1 MRIESQSLSG
11 YLYNRLDLIE
21 FPGTPEDLWKEILIF
36 PGESW
41 PKDFGKKGASILDP
55 SRVLGRMFC
64 VKIDKYMKKYLRK
77 DPLRINV
84 PISWLLR
91 IAEEKEWTPED
102 VLLYCE
108 KNCSGGA
115 IKEEIFEIKRDF
127 PKIFSYESGR
137 EKIDSRAKFRKLLSV
152 CNKDFKEGRLL
163 HISAPKFH
171 KSWEGLVGDRV
182 NDDDAID
189 AKQQWSMSV
198 NGELEE
204 LCQDAAKGCTILQAG
219 GGHLLLLVPRGKDN
233 EMEKLSK
240 RILKKIRDGFIEKR
254 EWSPKLWA
262 TWDDKIEE
270 MEHEREISSDDIIKS
285 LKSEYDLDEERRHSV
300 KAAWRIFKFGTRT
313 HDSPS
318 ANNENHAIAYLDV
331 IGLGDHCWPK
341 QKCSNCDNIPESEI
355 CENCGSERKKR
366 TRKDTIEGFERSRK
380 ITAVIEST
388 FGLVFARHLADEALS
403 MGGDEIVARID
414 SNDWLELIDD
424 VEQHSKKMHE
434 TIFDEDLRLLWWAM
448 KTEGDQAPTSDFK
461 LKPLKETVRM
471 LTEKKKVTL
480 RRFVNPMWTSIVDD
494 QSEDAGYT
502 STTRSQDTS
511 EPEGDH
517 VEEIFEPEVAPFL
530 DWEKTKYEFWRQ
542 RCFDWE
548 FIIEGPDVD
557 PEVHAFT
564 GVRNGIWGRDEWPNR
579 VENKLWFGTEGAGGN
594 TNPSIYE
601 FQPEGRFILH
611 NLQGKMEG
619 EWLQYKEFIA
629 ISLGD
634 AALFSG
640 YFFEDDPSGI
650 GGSWT
655 NRFSR
660 EGERKEE
667 WEGWPIEECGACKQ
681 PLDSDWMEV
690 WEAHHEGS
698 SICGYNFHCKNC
710 AQIGTRPEMYGSE
723 DFVTCRRCDDWSDI
737 VIIGR
742 QLPWCEFCN
751 HDLTLMGECIT
762 ENCGSCKSL
771 HIRKIAYAPAHVGS
785 GAKIYDNAH
794 AARKHWNRV
803 HDEYGS
809 KWWKWGNKEMKL
821 RRAEIVKMWIQIG
834 S

>member
-21 FPGTPEDLWKEILIF
+21 FPGTSEDLWKDILIF

-41 PKDFGKKGASILDP
+41 PNDFGKEGASILDP

-64 VKIDKYMKKYLRK
+64 VKIDRYMEDYLSRH
-77 DPLRINV
+77 PLRINV

-91 IAEEKEWTPED
+91 IAGEEEWTPED
-102 VLLYCE
+102 VLIYCE
-108 KNCSGGA
+108 KHGSGA
-115 IKEEIFEIKRDF
+115 IKEEMFEIRRDF
-127 PKIFSYESGR
+127 TEIFSY
-137 EKIDSRAKFRKLLSV
+137 DSPGERKQKRAEFRKLLKR
-152 CNKDFKEGRLL
+152 CNTEFKRGKLL

-171 KSWEGLVGDRV
+171 KSWEDLVGDRV
-182 NDDDAID
+182 NDDAAID
-189 AKQQWSMSV
+189 AKQQWSMTV
-198 NGELEE
+198 NGELED

-219 GGHLLLLVPRGKDN
+219 GGHLLLLVPEGEDN
-233 EMEKLSK
+233 EMRILSEG
-240 RILKKIRDGFIEKR
+240 ILKKIRDGFIEKR

-262 TWDDKIEE
+262 TWEDKIVERG
-270 MEHEREISSDDIIKS
+270 HESKTSPDDIIEK
-285 LKSEYDLDEERRHSV
+285 LRDVYELDEKRRHSV
-300 KAAWRIFKFGTRT
+300 KAAWRIFKWGTRIRG
-313 HDSPS
+313 SPS
-318 ANNENHAIAYLDV
+318 ASSENPAIAYLDV

-341 QKCSNCDNIPESEI
+341 QKCSKCDHIPEGTE
-355 CENCGSERKKR
+355 CEDCGSETEKR
-366 TRKDTIEGFERSRK
+366 TRKETITGFKRSRR

-388 FGLVFARHLADEALS
+388 FGLVFARHLPEEVLS

-414 SNDWLELIDD
+414 SDDWLELIED

-434 TIFDEDLRLLWWAM
+434 TIFGEELRLLWWAM
-448 KTEGDQAPTSDFK
+448 KMEGKQATTSDFK
-461 LKPLKETVRM
+461 PLKEEVRR
-471 LTEKKKVTL
+471 LTSKEKVRL
-480 RRFVNPMWTSIVDD
+480 MRFVNPMWTSIVDD
-494 QSEDAGYT
+494 QSGDAGYT
-502 STTRSQDTS
+502 STTRSRDTS

-530 DWEKTKYEFWRQ
+530 DWEKTKHDFWRH
-542 RCFDWE
+542 RCLDWE
-548 FIIEGPDVD
+548 FIIDEPGID

-564 GVRNGIWGRDEWPNR
+564 GVRTGIWGRDEWPNR
-579 VENKLWFGTEGAGGN
+579 VENKLWYGTGGTWGD

-601 FQPEGRFILH
+601 FRPEGRFILH
-611 NLQGKMEG
+611 NLQGSMEG

-640 YFFEDDPSGI
+640 SFFKDDPSGI

-667 WEGWPIEECGACKQ
+667 WKGSPIEECGACKQ
-681 PLDSDWMEV
+681 PLDSDRMEV
-690 WEAHHEGS
+690 WEQYEEGS

-723 DFVTCRRCDDWSDI
+723 HFVTCPRCDDWSDI
-737 VIIGR
+737 EIIGR

-751 HDLTLMGECIT
+751 HDLTYMGGCVT
-762 ENCGSCKSL
+762 ENCESCKSPSWL
-771 HIRKIAYAPAHVGS
+771 IAYTPNVES
-785 GAKIYDNAH
+785 GAKAYDNPH
-794 AARKHWNRV
+794 DARKHWNRI
-803 HDEYGS
+803 HDEYKSSWWEYGS
-809 KWWKWGNKEMKL
+809 QAMKL
-821 RRAEIVKMWIQIG
+821 RRAEIMKTWIKTGI
-834 S
+834 